1 MNYEQILA
9 DQKEELRIFSDK
21 KLCTRE
27 EESLVDIDS
36 NLAQIVIGVRRSG
49 KSTLCHKVL

>member
-9 DQKEELRIFSDK
+9 HQKEELRIFSDK